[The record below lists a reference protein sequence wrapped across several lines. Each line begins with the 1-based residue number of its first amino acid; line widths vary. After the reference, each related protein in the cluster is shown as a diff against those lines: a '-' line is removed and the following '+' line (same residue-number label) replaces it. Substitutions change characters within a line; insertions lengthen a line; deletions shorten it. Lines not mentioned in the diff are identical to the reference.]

1 MSACPGQVILSF
13 YLGKYE
19 VNKKPGKGNTAVL
32 TGKKEPTLEKI
43 VELYR
48 LVNLA
53 DGKSLKTVQWY
64 NDMLR
69 QFLSYVKQEYQS
81 LDLSCFNITTVRNY
95 ILYLK
100 SKVKFE
106 GHPYTPKQDTLLS
119 PKTVQCHVRVLKA
132 FSSSLHN
139 EGYTD
144 SNILEKLKLPKAPAT
159 MVEPLS
165 KAEKQAVLHA
175 INKKTPTGI
184 RNNAIVELAFDSGLR
199 ASEITDIRVGH
210 LNMDEGW
217 IKVMGKGSKERIVP
231 IGKVVQR
238 KLWHYI
244 EHVRPQPANNSCN
257 NLFLTTTGHPIKVN
271 TIKLIFS
278 RLAKASGVSRLHA
291 HICRHTFAVDY
302 LMDDGD
308 IFSLQRILGHTTL
321 DMVEHYLNLSSS
333 QITAQH
339 HKHSPMDKFYGK

>member
-1 MSACPGQVILSF
+1 M
-13 YLGKYE
+13 
-19 VNKKPGKGNTAVL
+19 NKKAGKGNTAVL

-64 NDMLR
+64 DDMLR
-69 QFLSYVKQEYQS
+69 QFLSYIKKEYQS

-184 RNNAIVELAFDSGLR
+184 RNKAIVELALDSGFR
-199 ASEITDIRVGH
+199 ASEMADIRLVH
-210 LNMDEGW
+210 LNMDEGYV
-217 IKVMGKGSKERIVP
+217 KVMGKGRKERIVP
-231 IGKVVQR
+231 VGKVVQ
-238 KLWHYI
+238 KELWHYI
-244 EHVRPQPANNSCN
+244 EHVRPKPANNNCD
-257 NLFLTTTGHPIKVN
+257 NLFLTTTGHPITVN
-271 TIKLIFS
+271 TIKLLFS

-291 HICRHTFAVDY
+291 HLCRHTFAIDY
-302 LMDDGD
+302 LLNGGD
-308 IFSLQRILGHTTL
+308 IFSLQQILGHTTL
-321 DMVEHYLNLSSS
+321 DMVKHYLHFNSA
-333 QITAQH
+333 QVTAQH
-339 HKHSPMDKFYGK
+339 HKYSPMDKLYGE